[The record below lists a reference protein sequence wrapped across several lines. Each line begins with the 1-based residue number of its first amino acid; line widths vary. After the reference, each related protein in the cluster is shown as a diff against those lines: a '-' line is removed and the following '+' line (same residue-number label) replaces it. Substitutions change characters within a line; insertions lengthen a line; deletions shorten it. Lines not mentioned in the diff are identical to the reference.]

1 MGGPIHRLQFNFSS
15 CGRAPKNSIAM
26 SETKSFTI
34 TVFTEDQ
41 AGLLSRVVGIFNRRN
56 INIPSLTTSQSSDP
70 TIHRFTIVVDVT
82 EEMVIKLVAQLDKQ
96 VDVLKAFYYDD
107 SQIVHQEIALYK
119 VPIEVFSN
127 GSEVEQLIRRHNARV
142 LLIEPEFVVIEKT
155 GHEHETEALLLD
167 LKKFRVYEFVRSG
180 RVAVVKPMEMLNN
193 YLATLG
199 LAEEN

>member
-1 MGGPIHRLQFNFSS
+1 
-15 CGRAPKNSIAM
+15 M
-26 SETKSFTI
+26 SDNNSFTI

-70 TIHRFTIVVDVT
+70 TIHRFTIVVDVP
-82 EEMVIKLVAQLDKQ
+82 EEMVVKLVAQLDKQ
-96 VDVLKAFYYDD
+96 VDVLKAFYYND

-119 VPIEVFSN
+119 VPVEVFSN

-155 GHEHETEALLLD
+155 GHEHETEALLQD
-167 LKKFRVYEFVRSG
+167 LKKFKVYEFVRSG

-199 LAEEN
+199 AGEEN